1 MSMSSVERMANTL
14 ARRPVDLTPIAVSPW
29 GATVERWRR
38 EGHLQAQEDVAEHFG
53 QDLRTGGWL
62 NSVID
67 IDFKA
72 VTVEETEET
81 ILQLDG
87 NGAKL
92 RRHKLHDSTPEHVDF
107 TVKDR
112 KTWEEFAK
120 PRLVGLDRRRI
131 PFDGYRDAKKFAAE
145 KERFFCWGG
154 VAPFEQM
161 HPLCGHEYM
170 LMGMA
175 LDPDWVKD
183 MVMTYARF
191 TLMHLEELF
200 AEAGTP
206 DFMFFYEDMGFKFRP
221 FMSPQMYKEIMLPG
235 HKLLFDYSHSLGC
248 KVIIHSCGFVAP
260 LVPGLIEAGMDC
272 LQAMEVKA
280 GMDLVDLFKKFGDR
294 ISFYGGIDVRSLIAN
309 DRAWI
314 ERELTA
320 KIPPI
325 ITGGGGY
332 VLHSDHS
339 EPPEIDY
346 ETMRYF
352 LERGREIGTPKRE
365 AAGTTKHTKFTRRP
379 SGGDTKKKAGGR

>member
-1 MSMSSVERMANTL
+1 VLSRLKGKGIAVKEMTSIERMTNTL
-14 ARRPVDLTPIAVSPW
+14 GRKPVDHVPAAVSPW
-29 GATVERWRR
+29 GATVKRWRD
-38 EGHLQAQEDVAEHFG
+38 EKHIGENEDVAEHFG
-53 QDLRTGGWL
+53 QDLRSGGWL

-67 IDFKA
+67 LDFKA
-72 VTVEETEET
+72 VTIEETEET

-112 KTWEEFAK
+112 RTWEEFAK
-120 PRLVGLDRRRI
+120 PRLVGLERRRI
-131 PFDGYRDAKKFAAE
+131 PFEGYRDAKKFAAE
-145 KERFFCWGG
+145 KQRFFCWGG

-161 HPLCGHEYM
+161 HPLCGHVGM
-170 LMGMA
+170 LEGMA

-183 MVMTYARF
+183 MVMTYANM
-191 TLMHLEELF
+191 TLKHMEVLF
-200 AEAGTP
+200 AEEGTP
-206 DFMFFYEDMGFKFRP
+206 EGMFFYEDMGLKGRP
-221 FMSPQMYKEIMLPG
+221 FMSPKMYGEIMQPG

-248 KVIIHSCGFVAP
+248 KVIVHSCGYVEP

-280 GMDLVDLFKKFGDR
+280 GMDLVKLFERFGDR
-294 ISFYGGIDVRSLIAN
+294 ISFYGGLDVRALCNN

-314 ERELTA
+314 DRELTT

-325 ITGGGGY
+325 MNGGGGY

-339 EPPEIDY
+339 EPPQVNY
-346 ETMRYF
+346 ETMCYF
-352 LERGREIGTPKRE
+352 LERGREIGRPK
-365 AAGTTKHTKFTRRP
+365 AQGATRT
-379 SGGDTKKKAGGR
+379 SGRGRRKN